1 MDPQE
6 PEHTGTL
13 DDLLSEVAL
22 TYPLTAYTAVPEDDD
37 DQASA
42 FDHQITGHRFR
53 IARRDGQELPLLV
66 LDWSRGQPVVQAKLR
81 LDLSLFRGR
90 ARARPPAWAS
100 RRRRSSL

>member
-37 DQASA
+37 DQASS
-42 FDHQITGHRFR
+42 FDHQILAG
-53 IARRDGQELPLLV
+53 LV
-66 LDWSRGQPVVQAKLR
+66 SP
-81 LDLSLFRGR
+81 
-90 ARARPPAWAS
+90 
-100 RRRRSSL
+100 